1 MNRGCPDWPF
11 YGQHGALTSTLS
23 RVSTMYGLRLVV
35 EIRRAGP
42 RRSERIGHATRPRT
56 SALGIVTRVVH
67 HV

>member
-35 EIRRAGP
+35 EVGEPAHDGP
-42 RRSERIGHATRPRT
+42 SV
-56 SALGIVTRVVH
+56 SVTRLDLERALSGS
-67 HV
+67 